1 MDRRL
6 GGALLVVAV
15 VVAAIVIPARGGLRI
30 VGSPVVGAPPA
41 APQVGACVYQRPADP
56 PENTGMLALPASTP
70 LPASHGRSPA
80 TANALTIGVCDGQ
93 PAVGEVVAI
102 GRARPDGLGLRP
114 PAQDCRPLALRYAGL
129 VRTEAGYVLPG
140 QRTTDPVSWTFSIN
154 LRSGWMMPSAPLRAV
169 GQTWAACVVA
179 SPVTDQYLG
188 RVATAYGGGRLPDE
202 FGTCWNS
209 RDVSA
214 GVTPVDCGS
223 PHLSEL
229 IAVGTVRDRATA
241 TTASVISSCRN
252 LAASVIGRSDP
263 TASGSLAVH
272 ISPRSIESSQPAAN
286 PLTTV
291 CYVVPTG
298 HSLTGTLVG
307 LGDRPIPFAR

>member
-1 MDRRL
+1 M
-6 GGALLVVAV
+6 
-15 VVAAIVIPARGGLRI
+15 
-30 VGSPVVGAPPA
+30 
-41 APQVGACVYQRPADP
+41 
-56 PENTGMLALPASTP
+56 
-70 LPASHGRSPA
+70 
-80 TANALTIGVCDGQ
+80 
-93 PAVGEVVAI
+93 
-102 GRARPDGLGLRP
+102 
-114 PAQDCRPLALRYAGL
+114 ALRYAGL

-140 QRTTDPVSWTFSIN
+140 QRTTDPVSWSFSIN

-263 TASGSLAVH
+263 TASGNLAVH

-307 LGDRPIPFAR
+307 LGGPTDSVREIADSVREITGAKHSTNRTRSVTDTAHPSPVGRATVTCGRRESAESGASPSGPESASDC